1 MACRLPLMTS
11 AYARRIALAA
21 SRDQAFDAIASLDG
35 LRGWWTAIVGGD
47 TAPGGELRF
56 GFEGLDEHIV
66 MRVDAGERP
75 ATVRWTCLAHTSSP
89 AWDGTHVTFA
99 LLDDG
104 PDRCTLSFRHEGIA
118 PDLVA
123 PGWERFL
130 ASLAALVARGQG
142 HPFHHAAA
150 A

>member
-1 MACRLPLMTS
+1 MSPT
-11 AYARRIALAA
+11 YARRIALAA
-21 SRDQAFDAIASLDG
+21 PREQAFDAIASLDG
-35 LRGWWTAIVGGD
+35 PRGWWTSIVSGSP
-47 TAPGGELRF
+47 APGGELRF

-66 MRVDAGERP
+66 MRVDASERP
-75 ATVRWTCLAHTSSP
+75 HSVRWTCLVHTSSP
-89 AWDGTHVTFA
+89 AWDGTRVTFA
-99 LLDDG
+99 LVRHG

-130 ASLAALVARGQG
+130 ASLAALVAHGEG
-142 HPFHHAAA
+142 APFGHAAA

>member
-1 MACRLPLMTS
+1 MSP
-11 AYARRIALAA
+11 AYTRRIVLAA
-21 SRDQAFDAIASLDG
+21 PREDAFDAIASVDG
-35 LRGWWTAIVGGD
+35 LRGWWTSIVSGSA
-47 TAPGGELRF
+47 APGGELRF

-66 MRVDAGERP
+66 MRVDACKRP
-75 ATVRWTCLAHTSSP
+75 HSVRWTCLVHTSSR
-89 AWDGTHVTFA
+89 AWDGTRVTFA

-104 PDRCTLSFRHEGIA
+104 PDRCTLRFRHEGIA

-130 ASLAALVARGQG
+130 ASLATLAARGEG
-142 HPFHHAAA
+142 TPFGHAAA